1 MAGPEDTRA
10 AQALLRDVYLS
21 LARDVDEAG
30 ALTEDVRKD
39 PSRLNDPW
47 VSALIRWRD
56 LFDREIAAVQ
66 AIYEGS
72 EAGKLSP
79 DEIRAGRQMGEKLL
93 ETLETAR
100 ERTLQAA

>member
-1 MAGPEDTRA
+1 MAGPEDTKA

-21 LARDVDEAG
+21 IARDVDEAA
-30 ALTEDVRKD
+30 ALKQDVRKD

-47 VSALIRWRD
+47 TDALIRWRD
-56 LFDREIAAVQ
+56 LFDREIEAVQ

-93 ETLETAR
+93 EILARAR
-100 ERTLQAA
+100 ERTLQVA